1 MNAYKNNQFVK
12 YQIMSEHIEHDEVNG
27 KINDANNVNNIIV
40 EPVPAL
46 IEYVK
51 DKYKMDVTEE
61 IKDYESK
68 INRDSKPE

>member
-1 MNAYKNNQFVK
+1 
-12 YQIMSEHIEHDEVNG
+12 MSEHVEHDEVSG
-27 KINDANNVNNIIV
+27 HIDNDQVKTIV

-51 DKYKMDVTEE
+51 DKYKIDVTEE
-61 IKDYESK
+61 IKEYESK

>member
-1 MNAYKNNQFVK
+1 
-12 YQIMSEHIEHDEVNG
+12 
-27 KINDANNVNNIIV
+27 
-40 EPVPAL
+40 L

-51 DKYKMDVTEE
+51 DKYKIDVTEE